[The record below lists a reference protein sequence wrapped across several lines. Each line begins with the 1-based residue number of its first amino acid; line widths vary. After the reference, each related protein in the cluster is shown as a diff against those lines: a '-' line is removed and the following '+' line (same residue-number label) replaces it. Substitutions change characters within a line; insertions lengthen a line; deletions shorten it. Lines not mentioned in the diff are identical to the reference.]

1 MLVMVGF
8 PGFQYAI
15 IRVLLKKEEHMNQ
28 TDKNDFS
35 LQNIKQKSSS
45 ILASAGSFLSN
56 AIAIFKKDES
66 TMTIEEKIEKQH
78 LLTFVYG
85 MGAGIVIYHFMIGAL
100 LILGIIWFYNFSLKK
115 TKTLISEQKPAKRT
129 YRKRKKPEDKVES

>member
-1 MLVMVGF
+1 MIWF
-8 PGFQYAI
+8 PAFQYAI
-15 IRVLLKKEEHMNQ
+15 IRVELKKEEHMNQ
-28 TDKNDFS
+28 IDKNDFS
-35 LQNIKQKSSS
+35 LQNIKEKSSS

-115 TKTLISEQKPAKRT
+115 TKTLISEQKPVKRT

>member
-1 MLVMVGF
+1 
-8 PGFQYAI
+8 
-15 IRVLLKKEEHMNQ
+15 MNQ

-35 LQNIKQKSSS
+35 LQNIKEKSSS
-45 ILASAGSFLSN
+45 LLTSAGNFLSN
-56 AIAIFKKDES
+56 AVSIFKKDES

-115 TKTLISEQKPAKRT
+115 TKTLISEQEVEIKPVKKRT
-129 YRKRKKPEDKVES
+129 YRKRKPAIKKSED